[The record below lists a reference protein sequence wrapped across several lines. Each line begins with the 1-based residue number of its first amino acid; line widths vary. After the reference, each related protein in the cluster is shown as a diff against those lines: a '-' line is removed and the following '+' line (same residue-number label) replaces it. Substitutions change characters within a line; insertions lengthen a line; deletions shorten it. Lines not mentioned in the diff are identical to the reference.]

1 MDIHDLAFQQELEGL
16 KSRGKRLAEW
26 SIVSSVAVACLLGFG
41 LGFYFLGMG
50 TGPSTSLTEIHIPL
64 DIDFGPTAV
73 DSVSSL
79 VDPVVD
85 LPAEVLSGMSRILSI
100 ANFLLI
106 PYLIFSIFV
115 AVVRESLSHLLLGLA
130 AASSIFI
137 ASEFMETMVEQEGSA
152 KNPLQVALDSGSL
165 RKLDSALASRD
176 DIPDTL
182 KAYLLGQ
189 SAVMSEEISSP
200 WLGKA
205 HEVIQSDGLGEGVEI
220 PGKVA
225 YAIGATLHGSE
236 SERLSAGAL
245 AYKQAALESQT
256 QWKDRSGLAL
266 RAAVP
271 LAVIGSMIG
280 MLWLVIQRRLNAIKR
295 LTQNHL
301 QLE

>member
-1 MDIHDLAFQQELEGL
+1 MDMHDMAFQQELWEL
-16 KSRGKRLAEW
+16 KSRGEQLAEW
-26 SIVSSVAVACLLGFG
+26 SVISAIAVIVLMGFG
-41 LGFYFLGMG
+41 IGFYFIGLWA
-50 TGPSTSLTEIHIPL
+50 GPNPGLNEIHIPL
-64 DIDFGPTAV
+64 DINFGPTAV

-85 LPAEVLSGMSRILSI
+85 LPPEVLSGMSRILSI

-106 PYLIFSIFV
+106 PYFIFSIFV

-130 AASSIFI
+130 ATGSIFI

-165 RKLDSALASRD
+165 SKLDSALASRD

-205 HEVIQSDGLGEGVEI
+205 YDVIQSNGLGEDVEI
-220 PGKVA
+220 PGNVA
-225 YAIGATLHGSE
+225 YAIGANLHGGDST
-236 SERLSAGAL
+236 RLTAGAL
-245 AYKQAALESQT
+245 AYKQAALET
-256 QWKDRSGLAL
+256 QAKWKGRSEVVLC
-266 RAAVP
+266 AAVP
-271 LAVIGSMIG
+271 LVVVGAVMTT
-280 MLWLVIQRRLNAIKR
+280 LWLVIRRRLSAIRR
-295 LTQNHL
+295 LMQSHL
-301 QLE
+301 QLK